1 MLTDEELLDKMGSDA
16 AENWWMVRRMCP
28 HYEKESEKLTK
39 ERWRVLRL
47 FALMQ
52 EFQMCMRVKLRVN
65 SFTAH
70 LDLAFRA
77 FWLHSR
83 SLSLSII
90 SIGR

>member
-1 MLTDEELLDKMGSDA
+1 MWSDP
-16 AENWWMVRRMCP
+16 AENWWMVIRMCP
-28 HYEKESEKLTK
+28 HYEEESEMLTK

-47 FALMQ
+47 FALVH

-65 SFTAH
+65 SVAAH

-83 SLSLSII
+83 GVSLSII